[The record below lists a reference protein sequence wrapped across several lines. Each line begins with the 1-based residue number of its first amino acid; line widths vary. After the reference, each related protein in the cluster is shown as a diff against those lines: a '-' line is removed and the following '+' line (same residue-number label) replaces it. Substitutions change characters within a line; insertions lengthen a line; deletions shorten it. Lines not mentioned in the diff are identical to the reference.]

1 MNKSW
6 KKKKYDTDYSTLS
19 PSSSGGNTTL
29 SAKVRAIT
37 TERLRKYI
45 ATIFVDLRYFC
56 ARGSP
61 LVFVNIAAFSDFLC
75 CSTMDSESNKDKL
88 RLFFDN
94 MHGASGGFPPDYHIR
109 ESYRAN
115 NLTGNTLVEIF
126 RNGLVHNFSTN
137 PPSWDTKVEKG
148 QVYEVFLMHR
158 ASSQGKRHLQV
169 DGGKILHL
177 VAEDM
182 IEVLEC
188 YAMHS
193 LNDTHLLKNILSW
206 CNAHP
211 PVADFNAFPIEKD

>member
-1 MNKSW
+1 MEIISMNKPG

-19 PSSSGGNTTL
+19 PSSSGGNSTL
-29 SAKVRAIT
+29 SVKARAIT
-37 TERLRKYI
+37 AERLREYI
-45 ATIFVDLRYFC
+45 ATIFEDLRYFC

-75 CSTMDSESNKDKL
+75 CSTMNGESDKQQL
-88 RLFFDN
+88 RLFFDS
-94 MHGASGGFPPDYHIR
+94 MHGASGGVSPDDHICR
-109 ESYRAN
+109 IYRAN
-115 NLTGNTLVEIF
+115 KLTGNTLVEIF

-137 PPSWDTKVEKG
+137 PPSWGTKVEKG

-169 DGGKILHL
+169 DDGKILHL

-188 YAMHS
+188 YARYS
-193 LNDTHLLKNILSW
+193 LEDAHLLKNILSW

-211 PVADFNAFPIEKD
+211 PVADF